1 MGVKVNRTDLATV
14 LKISLPTVD
23 EWRKIGKLP
32 QPRKFG
38 DHQQSPVEFDM
49 DEVFASLAAWERAHG
64 EHKASGYE
72 EMAKLFGGGHDA
84 YQAINAALAKNP
96 HLQPKP
102 VENDQRIKNPG
113 AIAELGRLLN
123 KKDPK

>member
-1 MGVKVNRTDLATV
+1 MCTGQFRSDMENETMGVKVNRTDLATV

-49 DEVFASLAAWERAHG
+49 DEVFASLADWYRAEG

-72 EMAKLFGGGHDA
+72 ETAKLFASDPDP
-84 YQAINAALAKNP
+84 LT
-96 HLQPKP
+96 
-102 VENDQRIKNPG
+102 
-113 AIAELGRLLN
+113 LLKSFKHRPFPLPTD
-123 KKDPK
+123 KKDVK